1 MHPGNCIRSGGGHML
16 RAHFCA
22 LCGDPLPARGRIDR
36 RYCRTS
42 CRTLAYRHRKQERPG
57 PRGTSAASGRV
68 DRHASAVE
76 LVLRLERLAVT
87 TQQELAVA
95 RLQLA
100 QLEVT
105 KQVPAA
111 TPGAPESPQPPPMQ
125 QLTQLLHS
133 VQAQVQQLRAE
144 MNTLKS
150 TVSTHASAQPTD
162 HGPTL
167 AAPSPLEQ
175 APPTRAGSAAA
186 HPAPLRGR

>member
-1 MHPGNCIRSGGGHML
+1 
-16 RAHFCA
+16 
-22 LCGDPLPARGRIDR
+22 
-36 RYCRTS
+36 
-42 CRTLAYRHRKQERPG
+42 
-57 PRGTSAASGRV
+57 
-68 DRHASAVE
+68 
-76 LVLRLERLAVT
+76 LRLERLAVT

>member
-1 MHPGNCIRSGGGHML
+1 MHPGNCIRSGGHML

-111 TPGAPESPQPPPMQ
+111 TAGAPESPPPPMQ